1 MFFNSPNL
9 FRSGAREK
17 EALPDHPYE
26 SSKAGSLERAQKA
39 RRGPTLRSKSKA
51 QSPGFLARH
60 VLIAVPV
67 GEGQRRM
74 SNTSVGSAG
83 DRALDDDVDSSM
95 PTSSSR
101 EY

>member
-9 FRSGAREK
+9 FCSGAREK

-39 RRGPTLRSKSKA
+39 RRGLTLRSKSKA

-67 GEGQRRM
+67 AEGQRRM